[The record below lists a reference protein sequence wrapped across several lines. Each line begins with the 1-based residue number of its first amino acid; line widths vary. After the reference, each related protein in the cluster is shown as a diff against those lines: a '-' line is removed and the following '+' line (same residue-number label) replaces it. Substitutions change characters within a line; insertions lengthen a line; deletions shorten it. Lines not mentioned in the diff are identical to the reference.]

1 MFKCVH
7 SCTCTLCENS
17 DSVRNKNPKS
27 LQVVLC
33 VCAHVCM
40 CVHSCTC
47 TLCKNSASGTSPVS
61 VCVCA
66 CVCVHMCLHSCTCTL
81 CKDSVRNKSPKSL
94 QVVQSQSVSV
104 CVCVC
109 VCVYVCVCSMCRP
122 VARSGNGGVRKTNV
136 DLTSGRWP
144 RWVARYEKGG
154 WAVHFRSD
162 I

>member
-1 MFKCVH
+1 MYKCVH

-61 VCVCA
+61 VCVCV
-66 CVCVHMCLHSCTCTL
+66 CVCVHVCVCTCVYIHAHVRFVKT
-81 CKDSVRNKSPKSL
+81 VWRNKSPKSL
-94 QVVQSQSVSV
+94 QVVQAQSVSV
-104 CVCVC
+104 
-109 VCVYVCVCSMCRP
+109 VYVCVCTCMCRP
-122 VARSGNGGVRKTNV
+122 VARSGKWGGSENKCGPN
-136 DLTSGRWP
+136 
-144 RWVARYEKGG
+144 
-154 WAVHFRSD
+154 
-162 I
+162 